1 MKNHTALQEEGETV
15 VSITSS
21 GKKKLSTYP
30 TQRNLNQL
38 VVVVHCPINALA
50 QKEWKWWVWF
60 LFALRY
66 SDWKRRLTSRDS
78 NLGSVLFQY
87 FYFDSHFRIV
97 TESGRWSKKSKLQK
111 DLFFFTCQYQVFTFK
126 LLLHN
131 KCFAYIPTFELLLSL
146 YISNL
151 KLLSSVTT
159 PESFELR
166 SYDLLINAHLPYLP
180 VLTSHFPYKIR
191 MNPYGWSLCDFSLVE
206 SVL

>member
-1 MKNHTALQEEGETV
+1 MI

-21 GKKKLSTYP
+21 GKNKLSTYP

-38 VVVVHCPINALA
+38 VVVMYCPINVLA

-66 SDWKRRLTSRDS
+66 SDWKCRLTSRDS
-78 NLGSVLFQY
+78 NLGSVLFSILILIAISILSQKVGGGQKNQ
-87 FYFDSHFRIV
+87 S
-97 TESGRWSKKSKLQK
+97 SKKTFF
-111 DLFFFTCQYQVFTFK
+111 FFFTCQMYQVFTFK

-151 KLLSSVTT
+151 TLLSSVTT

-166 SYDLLINAHLPYLP
+166 SYDLLINAHLSVFTGFCPY
-180 VLTSHFPYKIR
+180 
-191 MNPYGWSLCDFSLVE
+191 
-206 SVL
+206 

>member
-1 MKNHTALQEEGETV
+1 MSDILKNHTALQEEGETV
-15 VSITSS
+15 VSKTSS
-21 GKKKLSTYP
+21 GKNKLSTYP

-66 SDWKRRLTSRDS
+66 SDWKRRLTST
-78 NLGSVLFQY
+78 LAQCFQYFY
-87 FYFDSHFRIV
+87 FYFDSHFHIV

-111 DLFFFTCQYQVFTFK
+111 DFFFFFTCQMYQVFTFK
-126 LLLHN
+126 LHN

-151 KLLSSVTT
+151 TT
-159 PESFELR
+159 PESR
-166 SYDLLINAHLPYLP
+166 SYDLLINAHLSVFTGFCPY
-180 VLTSHFPYKIR
+180 
-191 MNPYGWSLCDFSLVE
+191 
-206 SVL
+206 

>member
-1 MKNHTALQEEGETV
+1 MRLRKKNGNGGCGFCLHFAIQTGNVDSLPET
-15 VSITSS
+15 
-21 GKKKLSTYP
+21 P
-30 TQRNLNQL
+30 T
-38 VVVVHCPINALA
+38 LA
-50 QKEWKWWVWF
+50 QC
-60 LFALRY
+60 
-66 SDWKRRLTSRDS
+66 
-78 NLGSVLFQY
+78 FQY

-111 DLFFFTCQYQVFTFK
+111 DLFFFFTCQMYQVFTFK

-166 SYDLLINAHLPYLP
+166 SYDLLIKAHLSVFTGFCPY
-180 VLTSHFPYKIR
+180 
-191 MNPYGWSLCDFSLVE
+191 
-206 SVL
+206 

>member
-1 MKNHTALQEEGETV
+1 MSDILKNHTALQEEGETV
-15 VSITSS
+15 VSKTSS
-21 GKKKLSTYP
+21 GKNKLSTYP

-66 SDWKRRLTSRDS
+66 SDWKRRLTST
-78 NLGSVLFQY
+78 LA
-87 FYFDSHFRIV
+87 H
-97 TESGRWSKKSKLQK
+97 
-111 DLFFFTCQYQVFTFK
+111 FTCQMYQVFTFK
-126 LLLHN
+126 LHN

-151 KLLSSVTT
+151 TT

-166 SYDLLINAHLPYLP
+166 SYDLLINAHLSLFTGFCPY
-180 VLTSHFPYKIR
+180 
-191 MNPYGWSLCDFSLVE
+191 
-206 SVL
+206 